1 MSKKEIKP
9 LSYDAGSLKGISQ
22 KTIEIHH
29 GKLYAGYVNKSNEVS
44 EKLGELRKSGKV
56 EGNQIYSE
64 LRGLKQGETFAR
76 NGMYLHENYFAIL
89 GGDGSPK
96 GEVLKAIEEK
106 WGSFEDFKTY
116 FSACGMAARGWAIL
130 CWDMYE
136 KRLMQYNCDAQNHG
150 GVWGCIPIIAMDVYE
165 HSYFIDT
172 GSDRATYIKAFF
184 DNLNWD
190 KIEELYQKAKKFE
203 LE

>member
-1 MSKKEIKP
+1 MDEQKP
-9 LSYDAGSLKGISQ
+9 LPFEKELEGISK

-29 GKLYAGYVNKSNEVS
+29 GKLYKGYVDKSNEIS
-44 EKLGELRKSGKV
+44 EKLGVLRKSGKV

-64 LRGLKQGETFAR
+64 LRGLKSGETFAK

-89 GGDGSPK
+89 GGDGNPK

-106 WGSFEDFKTY
+106 WGFFEDFKNY

-130 CWDMYE
+130 CWDMNE
-136 KRLMQYNCDAQNHG
+136 KKLMQYNCDAQNHG
-150 GVWGCIPIIAMDVYE
+150 GVWGCIPIIALDVYE

-184 DNLNWD
+184 ANLNWETVNNIY
-190 KIEELYQKAKKFE
+190 KKAREIK
-203 LE
+203 L

>member
-1 MSKKEIKP
+1 MPKKEIKS
-9 LSYDAGSLKGISQ
+9 LTFKVDSLKGISQ

-29 GKLYAGYVNKSNEVS
+29 GKLYTGYVNKTNEIS
-44 EKLGELRKSGKV
+44 EKLGELRKSGKA

-64 LRGLKQGETFAR
+64 LRGLKLGETFAR
-76 NGMYLHENYFAIL
+76 NGAYLHENYFGIL
-89 GGDGSPK
+89 GGDGVPK
-96 GEVLKAIEEK
+96 GEALKAIEDK
-106 WGSFEDFKTY
+106 FGSFEEFKTY

-130 CWDMYE
+130 AWDMNE

-150 GVWGCIPIIAMDVYE
+150 GVWGCIPIIVMDVYE

-172 GSDRATYIKAFF
+172 GSDRAAYIKVFF

-190 KIEELYQKAKKFE
+190 KIEELYQKAKSYNWE
-203 LE
+203 

>member
-1 MSKKEIKP
+1 MPKKELKP
-9 LSYDAGSLKGISQ
+9 LSYSADSLKGISQ

-29 GKLYAGYVNKSNEVS
+29 GKLYKGYVDKTNEIG
-44 EKLGELRKSGKV
+44 EKLGELRKSGKA

-89 GGDGSPK
+89 GGDGNPK

-106 WGSFEDFKTY
+106 WGTFEDFKTY
-116 FSACGMAARGWAIL
+116 FSASGMSARGWAIL
-130 CWDMYE
+130 CWDMNE

-150 GVWGCIPIIAMDVYE
+150 GVWGCVPIIALDVYE

-190 KIEELYQKAKKFE
+190 RIEELYQRAKKFE
-203 LE
+203 L